1 MVNGF
6 ISEQKELS
14 QAGLLQ
20 RSLLFS
26 ILFLFFNANLIQ
38 QKINKKRGAIAF
50 VDNYTAWVI
59 NNSATENQVQ
69 IQIIIKRVLK
79 WEERSGATF
88 EPDKTAYIHFTRNSK
103 RQDNTPLNIR
113 GNEIYPKDE
122 VKILGVIM
130 NCKLRYKHQM
140 AKAATKG
147 LAAACHTELW
157 QDQSQAWS

>member
-1 MVNGF
+1 M
-6 ISEQKELS
+6 
-14 QAGLLQ
+14 
-20 RSLLFS
+20 
-26 ILFLFFNANLIQ
+26 
-38 QKINKKRGAIAF
+38 
-50 VDNYTAWVI
+50 
-59 NNSATENQVQ
+59 Q
-69 IQIIIKRVLK
+69 IQTIVERVLK

-130 NCKLRYKHQM
+130 DCKLRYKHQM

-147 LAAACHTELW
+147 LAAVIALKRLRMTIP
-157 QDQSQAWS
+157 STAR